1 MKKFIT
7 LILVFAL
14 LFSMSGCE
22 LFGKHEHE
30 FVLDESAH
38 VDATCTKDGKNVYA
52 CSCGE
57 TQEEPIAKTGHD
69 FQLLKHTAATCTEKG
84 SITYSC
90 ANCGKG
96 KLDNIYPTGH
106 EFEESSSEPSR
117 VAKCIKEGCIGAE
130 WKTQSNGKH
139 DEALTFSF
147 TKEDEDALAAKYDE
161 VLAMINAGGAY
172 DATLHAYAE
181 EGALADAYAL
191 VDEAHTEY
199 YNMILNAVAQRQLAE
214 IAYYCNMSNSEKEE
228 TYSHMLEYYTALIA
242 EFYTLSRPFYDS
254 CYREFYYY
262 GMSEEEINA
271 YLFDSDTLSNPEYTA
286 LKERNDAIELEY
298 FAIAN
303 PTSSDKVLALYA
315 EFVQNNNKMAELMGY
330 ENYLEYAYEN
340 VYGREYSY
348 EDARNIANYAKEH
361 ISPIYGKYY
370 GKYRNISNNTAGK
383 TEYENLCNS
392 SFFGNLQSN
401 SLVNDYIDIMNFTT
415 NPDKQISFSDEFN
428 KLMGDGNMFRGD
440 YQGAFVTSISSAN
453 IPIAY
458 FGRGTNYSN
467 GFTVTHEFGHFMN
480 EIYNGGY
487 KNLSQSYDLLEMHSQ
502 GNELL
507 LLSYLASRSDVS
519 EAGFENIEADQLFNM
534 LYAVMSGLTIDT
546 FEQAIYLDHYEGT
559 GAEEIMA
566 DGTITPDEYDALYAY
581 ICEDFGASKTHT
593 NYWRHGMTIRSACY
607 YISYSVSA
615 LTVLQVYEMART
627 DGFDVAKDA
636 YLKLFT
642 YTDESL
648 EMTMEEVLAYAGMT
662 SYMDEEL
669 YIQVNKL
676 LMGE

>member
-7 LILVFAL
+7 LILVFVL

-22 LFGKHEHE
+22 LFASHEHD
-30 FVLDESAH
+30 FVLDESAS
-38 VDATCTKDGKNVYA
+38 VDATCAKDGKTVYV

-69 FQLLKHTAATCTEKG
+69 FQVHQHTDPTCSEAG
-84 SITYSC
+84 SIIYKCTKCSKT
-90 ANCGKG
+90 N
-96 KLDNIYPTGH
+96 LERLYPTGH
-106 EFEESSSEPSR
+106 KYEGAPSEPSR
-117 VAKCIKEGCIGAE
+117 VIQCVNEGCIVAQWAE
-130 WKTQSNGKH
+130 DNGKH

-147 TKEDEDALAAKYDE
+147 TKEDEAELDAKYDE
-161 VLAMINAGGAY
+161 VLAMIEAGAEY
-172 DATLHAYAE
+172 DPALHGYAE
-181 EGALADAYAL
+181 EGALAEAYAV

-199 YNMILNAVAQRQLAE
+199 YELILNAIAQKQLAE
-214 IAYYCNMSNSEKEE
+214 IAYYCDMSNTEKEE
-228 TYSHMLEYYTALIA
+228 TYDYMLKYYTALIA
-242 EFYTLSRPFYDS
+242 EFYTLSRPFYNS

-262 GMSEEEINA
+262 GMTEEEINA
-271 YLFDSDTLSNPEYTA
+271 FLFDSDALSNPEYTA

-303 PTSSDKVLALYA
+303 PTSSDKVPELYA

-330 ENYLEYAYEN
+330 DNYLEYAYEN

-348 EDARNIANYAKEH
+348 ADARNIATYVKEH
-361 ISPIYGKYY
+361 ISPIYGKMY
-370 GKYRNISNNTAGK
+370 GKYRAIDDSNS
-383 TEYENLCNS
+383 EYKNLCES
-392 SFFGNLQSN
+392 SFFANLQGN
-401 SLVNDYIDIMNFTT
+401 DLVNDYIDVMIFNT

-453 IPIAY
+453 LPIAY
-458 FGRGTNYSN
+458 FGRGTSYSN
-467 GFTVTHEFGHFMN
+467 GFTVVHEFGHFMN
-480 EIYNGGY
+480 EIYNGEY
-487 KNLSQSYDLLEMHSQ
+487 KNISQSYDLLEMHSQ

-507 LLSYLASRSDVS
+507 FLAYLKSQ
-519 EAGFENIEADQLFNM
+519 AGISAESFADIEADQLFNM
-534 LYAVMSGLTIDT
+534 LYAVMSGMTIDT

-559 GAEEIMA
+559 GADEIMA
-566 DGTITPDEYDALYAY
+566 DGTITSDEYDSLYAY
-581 ICEDFGASKTHT
+581 ICEDFGASKTHA

-607 YISYSVSA
+607 YVSYSVSA
-615 LTVLQVYEMART
+615 LAVLQVYEMANT
-627 DGFDVAKDA
+627 QGFDAAKDA

-642 YTDESL
+642 YTDSDT
-648 EMTMEEVLAYAGMT
+648 EMNMEEVLEYAEMM

-669 YIQVNKL
+669 YIRVNKL